1 MEAPRWL
8 ASLAHLAL
16 VLSVPILVIVT
27 PLLVFITPGISRYEY
42 SRPGFPPSERFNPV
56 ERLRISDAI
65 LRYLR
70 GNETLESM
78 SAVKTDAGEVAL
90 KPDEVQHLVDVKG
103 VVDGFFRAYNIAL
116 LLAPLSAIL
125 LWNAGRRREICTCLR
140 QGVWIVAG
148 LGLLVLVSS
157 LIDFD
162 MFFTRFHQVF
172 FKPGTWV
179 FYEEDTLIQLYP
191 LPFWID
197 IVWKLAVAILAG
209 SAIVYVGSIAL
220 ERASWMR

>member
-56 ERLRISDAI
+56 ERLR
-65 LRYLR
+65 
-70 GNETLESM
+70 M